1 MKKSLKKILCTVII
15 AAQMMMVFPAVHAAE
30 ELVLLEANFD
40 ALENGAKTS
49 LVSTEFNHTAYDYSA
64 EDTKNYV
71 EVTQLGKNG
80 AIPDTVATAIGDS
93 GYGKS
98 GKSFFYNITAA
109 TATTSYTY
117 DFKWAPPVY
126 STDDSGREDIQV
138 TYEISLRAPEN
149 ITDGHQKYEV
159 KVPIYT
165 SSSNGGPKTLIS
177 LETNNNNASKIS
189 VYDKTNNGTW
199 TKLCDWEPG
208 HWYNVA
214 VTLTPGTNK
223 LDYYL
228 NGEHLVSGIYSDT
241 YLFVGGRY
249 QLVHGVS
256 WVAPNSTY
264 TTNMA
269 IDDVRMYLGT
279 PDNTY
284 YKTAITSSAY
294 TYEKPSSATGTV
306 YLGSNEVSHDAFVNG
321 ITVEN
326 GGTVEVYSDE
336 QCTTVADTV
345 KEGDTAVV
353 TSNNGRVLDYY
364 KVLGKEVL
372 LDCDLE
378 TSYGIAQN
386 KAPSFTG
393 KLENAGGTG
402 AGSIGF
408 TSGFT
413 TYATS
418 RVDFAGAAKDGYAYF
433 LDVNNTT
440 DDEAEPDV
448 EFKFL
453 PKMHNG
459 KVTYEI
465 SMLAPES
472 YDSIM
477 PVTYIPYNDSYKAL
491 FALETDGKLGINNA
505 YICQW
510 IPGRWYNFAVEFT
523 LGSGT
528 ADFYLNGDKVLDD
541 AKIFSLGEEDI
552 ISEVGGRMRFG
563 AKVAP
568 GNNGVTAFDDVK
580 VYASEYEVENNS
592 VELISQNDDYEISE
606 YGVVFVPENIRVNV
620 LKNAISGDFEVY
632 DDDSFESTATYATE
646 GCVLAATSENGN
658 ILKYYNIV
666 PDDTIAV
673 TINNSATTSLS
684 NRQTV
689 SVGAMARSEGAKIFV
704 AGYTVD
710 GMLKS
715 VQCIDADQSREKL
728 IHVAIDTLNG
738 DVAKVMLWDSELEPV
753 CDAVIIKK

>member
-1 MKKSLKKILCTVII
+1 MKKSLKKVLCALIV
-15 AAQMMMVFPAVHAAE
+15 AAQMLVVFPAVQAAE
-30 ELVLLEANFD
+30 ELVLLDANFD
-40 ALENGAKTS
+40 ALENGPKTS
-49 LVSTEFNHTAYDYSA
+49 LLSTEFNHTAYDYSVT
-64 EDTKNYV
+64 DTKNNV

-80 AIPDTVATAIGDS
+80 AIPATVATAIGDS
-93 GYGKS
+93 GYGKA
-98 GKSFFYNITAA
+98 GKSFFYNITEA
-109 TATTSYTY
+109 TGTTSYAY
-117 DFKWAPPVY
+117 DFKWAPSVY
-126 STDDSGREDIQV
+126 SIDDSGRTDIQV
-138 TYEISLRAPEN
+138 TYEISIKAPEN
-149 ITDGHQKYEV
+149 VTDGHQQYEV

-165 SSSNGGPKTLIS
+165 TATAGGAKTLINFS
-177 LETNNNNASKIS
+177 TSTNNVSRIY
-189 VYDKTNNGTW
+189 VYDKTNGGTW
-199 TKLCDWEPG
+199 SKLCDWEPG
-208 HWYNVA
+208 HWYNIA

-249 QLVHGVS
+249 QLVHGVN
-256 WVAPNSTY
+256 WVASNSTY

-294 TYEKPSSATGTV
+294 NHEKSIGATGAI

-326 GGTVEVYSDE
+326 GGTVEVYSDA

-353 TSNNGRVLDYY
+353 TSHNGRVLDYY
-364 KVLGKEVL
+364 QVLGKEVL

-393 KLENAGGTG
+393 KLENADGTG

-418 RVDFAGAAKDGYAYF
+418 SVDFAGAAKDGYAYF

-440 DDEAEPDV
+440 DNEAEPDV

-453 PKMHNG
+453 PKLRNG

-465 SMLAPES
+465 SMLAPDS

-477 PVTYIPYNDSYKAL
+477 PVTYIPYNGSYKAL
-491 FALETDGKLGINNA
+491 FTLATDGKLGINNA

-528 ADFYLNGDKVLDD
+528 ADFYLNGDKIFDD
-541 AKIFSLGEEDI
+541 TKIFNLGDEDI

-568 GNNGVTAFDDVK
+568 GNKGVTAFDDVK
-580 VYASEYEVENNS
+580 VYASEYEV
-592 VELISQNDDYEISE
+592 
-606 YGVVFVPENIRVNV
+606 
-620 LKNAISGDFEVY
+620 
-632 DDDSFESTATYATE
+632 
-646 GCVLAATSENGN
+646 
-658 ILKYYNIV
+658 
-666 PDDTIAV
+666 
-673 TINNSATTSLS
+673 
-684 NRQTV
+684 
-689 SVGAMARSEGAKIFV
+689 
-704 AGYTVD
+704 
-710 GMLKS
+710 
-715 VQCIDADQSREKL
+715 
-728 IHVAIDTLNG
+728 
-738 DVAKVMLWDSELEPV
+738 
-753 CDAVIIKK
+753 